1 MSFQVSPYHLFA
13 VFWGLLVEEVVASP
27 KQEGCIGQWQWQP
40 QGFFFS
46 HQKVAFVGVHLHA
59 SNLPAVESWAPIP
72 LTSTCKLEMK
82 AQTVGEA
89 VPVPAPAPQS
99 SASNSSILSGA
110 GESLFQTPSAK
121 KCSVQTDGKK
131 ILIVIICSNL
141 MGTCPM
147 HIVVNLII
155 EHKNKSSSCSSHH
168 FSYCSF

>member
-1 MSFQVSPYHLFA
+1 
-13 VFWGLLVEEVVASP
+13 
-27 KQEGCIGQWQWQP
+27 
-40 QGFFFS
+40 
-46 HQKVAFVGVHLHA
+46 
-59 SNLPAVESWAPIP
+59 VESWAPIP
-72 LTSTCKLEMK
+72 LTSTCNLEMK

-89 VPVPAPAPQS
+89 VPVPAPAPRS